1 MTKQN
6 TLGLIILFFL
16 LISLGG
22 CKSQGRMTGK
32 ESVQKEQKY
41 YNYEAAMERAK
52 EAKEAEEKAAKK
64 AKKNGGCDE

>member
-41 YNYEAAMERAK
+41 YNYEAAMERARQ
-52 EAKEAEEKAAKK
+52 AEKK
-64 AKKNGGCDE
+64 SKKKN